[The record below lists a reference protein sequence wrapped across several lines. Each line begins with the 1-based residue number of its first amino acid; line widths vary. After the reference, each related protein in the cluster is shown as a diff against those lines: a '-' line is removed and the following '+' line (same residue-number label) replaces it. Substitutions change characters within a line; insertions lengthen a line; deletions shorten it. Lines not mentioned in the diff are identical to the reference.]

1 MDRSSKEPHL
11 ETLADVLLAPQLGDN
26 SPMGNITERC
36 NAIMQDIA
44 TQGSRFTFCML
55 SHARPFRVCEHC
67 LQNYIRF
74 TQMYEDLMV
83 RTLIC
88 QHFLNTFSFRQ
99 LLLVLVLLV
108 LVLENVTK
116 LENGSR
122 CHCMVDILLNL
133 RS

>member
-1 MDRSSKEPHL
+1 MDRSIKEPHL
-11 ETLADVLLAPQLGDN
+11 ETLTDVLLAPWLGDN

-36 NAIMQDIA
+36 NAIMLDIA

-55 SHARPFRVCEHC
+55 SYARPFRVCEHC

-88 QHFLNTFSFRQ
+88 WHFLNTFSFRQ
-99 LLLVLVLLV
+99 LLVLLV
-108 LVLENVTK
+108 FVLENVTK

-122 CHCMVDILLNL
+122 CYCMVDILLNL